1 MGGAPKHPVWYYNLK
16 QNPHVELQD
25 CATKVKAR
33 AATVG
38 DTTDVTCTFL
48 GTDIKVPVPTPSV
61 P

>member
-1 MGGAPKHPVWYYNLK
+1 
-16 QNPHVELQD
+16 LQD